1 MKTNLRGKI
10 REFLASEKG
19 KTGLKAPLTL
29 GIATGSVL
37 LAQVIMAPTPALAC
51 TADADCAPHRCDL
64 IECTEPDGAGEVTC
78 WGVCRDD

>member
-10 REFLASEKG
+10 REFLTSEKG

-37 LAQVIMAPTPALAC
+37 LAQAIIAPTPALAC
-51 TADADCAPHRCDL
+51 GGNGDCAPGWCDF
-64 IECTEPDGAGEVTC
+64 IQCTEPDGAGQVTC